1 MIEYIELL
9 SPLGDRRVM
18 TMAAY
23 AELPLD
29 EVRGS
34 KARMVTRAEL
44 IRLVAQRCRRAS

>member
-34 KARMVTRAEL
+34 KARVVGRAEL